1 MCIRDRLNFSV
12 TSDTGERIPV
22 KAFADIEF
30 GKGLLRISRTDRMR
44 DISVSADVIEGVTT
58 SSEVNNYLIDTFGY
72 RSDVYPGYTFDYG
85 GEFERIGESLTSLY
99 QSFLVAIL
107 LIYVILVA
115 LFRSYVQPL
124 IIMATVPLSFI
135 GVVYGLF
142 ISNVELSMMALVG
155 VIALVGIVINDS
167 LVMIDFINRS
177 REKGMDVEHAVIES
191 GKVRLRPIIL
201 TTLTTIGGL
210 LPMAL
215 GIGGREPM
223 LTPMAVSIVWGLLFA
238 MVLTLIVIP
247 CLYVVVED
255 IKEKLARSE

>member
-1 MCIRDRLNFSV
+1 M
-12 TSDTGERIPV
+12 
-22 KAFADIEF
+22 
-30 GKGLLRISRTDRMR
+30 
-44 DISVSADVIEGVTT
+44 
-58 SSEVNNYLIDTFGY
+58 
-72 RSDVYPGYTFDYG
+72 YPGYTFDYG
-85 GEFERIGESLTSLY
+85 GEFRRIGESLESLY
-99 QSFLVAIL
+99 QAFLIAIL

-142 ISNVELSMMALVG
+142 ISNVDLSMMAFVG
-155 VIALVGIVINDS
+155 IIALVGIVINDS

-177 REKGMDVEHAVIES
+177 REKGMSVERAVIES

-215 GIGGREPM
+215 GVGGKEPM

-238 MVLTLIVIP
+238 MVLTLVVIP
-247 CLYVVVED
+247 CLYMVVED
-255 IKEKLARSE
+255 IKMKLTGNR